1 MPLDRSH
8 CLRTCFWYSSGSRR
22 FLVRM
27 PAAAFQLLGIRGR
40 GCQTPCCLRIS
51 TGVVF
56 PIASSFPQT
65 AKRGTRTAASPQMI
79 DGYGSITSIQTS
91 ISTTRGG
98 DPPRLFTNTSG
109 PVGHNVCCRLSGQ
122 QGRAGGY
129 YMLLRCEYLAEENR
143 ILKEH
148 IKGQLRVTDAERR
161 SLAESGHRLGRKLL
175 NDVARLAKP
184 DQQKALTT
192 IRDAAKASFSPASL
206 RLRCG
211 EPSSEASAK
220 A

>member
-1 MPLDRSH
+1 MPPLLKRPHNFGLTLPCATRMLASRTIRQEEVTPLDRSH
-8 CLRTCFWYSSGSRR
+8 CLRTCFWYSSGSTR
-22 FLVRM
+22 FLARM

-40 GCQTPCCLRIS
+40 GCQTPCCLRVS
-51 TGVVF
+51 TGVLF

-65 AKRGTRTAASPQMI
+65 ARRGTRTAASPQMI

-129 YMLLRCEYLAEENR
+129 YRMTR
-143 ILKEH
+143 
-148 IKGQLRVTDAERR
+148 G
-161 SLAESGHRLGRKLL
+161 
-175 NDVARLAKP
+175 
-184 DQQKALTT
+184 
-192 IRDAAKASFSPASL
+192 
-206 RLRCG
+206 
-211 EPSSEASAK
+211 SEGCD
-220 A
+220 